1 MITSTK
7 LKTMTA
13 RAFWIAAICTSAQV
27 CYASPMVSLVGDL
40 NHASLT
46 DSSTTGKWGLGGG
59 LLVELPL
66 SEYWG
71 FELGGLDVPRSI
83 NQLGTLQYVKLP
95 FELRHWLCH
104 HVVIGAGG
112 YYAQSIGDASAFSNA
127 GLKTSD
133 YGVLA
138 SIGVQKH
145 LVPGF
150 AVLAEGRYDYSLNN
164 VAQFS
169 AAGPSHWSEFQVLF
183 GFRIGMM
190 EK

>member
-1 MITSTK
+1 M
-7 LKTMTA
+7 
-13 RAFWIAAICTSAQV
+13 
-27 CYASPMVSLVGDL
+27 
-40 NHASLT
+40 
-46 DSSTTGKWGLGGG
+46 
-59 LLVELPL
+59 ELPL

-83 NQLGTLQYVKLP
+83 NQVGTLQYVKIP

-112 YYAQSIGDASAFSNA
+112 YYAQSVGDSSAFSNA
-127 GLKTSD
+127 GIKTSD

-138 SIGVQKH
+138 SFGVQKH
-145 LVPGF
+145 LIPGF
-150 AVLAEGRYDYSLNN
+150 AVLAEGRYDYSLNSI
-164 VAQFS
+164 AQS
-169 AAGPSHWSEFQVLF
+169 PMAGPSHWSEFQVLF